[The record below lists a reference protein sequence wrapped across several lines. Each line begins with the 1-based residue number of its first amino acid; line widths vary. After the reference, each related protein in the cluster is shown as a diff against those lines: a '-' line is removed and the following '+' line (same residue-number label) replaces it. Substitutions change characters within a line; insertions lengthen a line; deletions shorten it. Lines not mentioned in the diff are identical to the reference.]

1 MVRVTV
7 EMMGKP
13 GCHLCDDARV
23 IVRTVL
29 DDFPET
35 KFVEHNILDH
45 VEMFETMK
53 NDIPVIVVNGR
64 RHATWRVDANEFRA
78 AIRKELL

>member
-35 KFVEHNILDH
+35 KFVEHNILEH

-64 RHATWRVDANEFRA
+64 RHATWRVDANDFRA
-78 AIRKELL
+78 AIREELL